1 MMRGREGD
9 FLHFHLQNVNSVNK
23 RRIMT
28 NQNNRQILSKSLS
41 SKKDSLVDSVRILSD
56 ITRRDIEK
64 SYNINDTY
72 STEAYYSNRYG
83 WTLRRS
89 ID

>member
-1 MMRGREGD
+1 MTT
-9 FLHFHLQNVNSVNK
+9 QSNK
-23 RRIMT
+23 RIREKNI
-28 NQNNRQILSKSLS
+28 NNKEGCTLI
-41 SKKDSLVDSVRILSD
+41 DSVKILAD

-64 SYNINDTY
+64 SYNLDTIRG
-72 STEAYYSNRYG
+72 TEAYYSSRYG